1 MAAKFAVMNDQSGD
15 EQEVTLKE
23 WEAMQGQGY
32 RITDAAAYDNAMAA
46 APEPKA
52 EAPKAE
58 TPKAEAPKAEP
69 RAAESRSAEPVRGDK
84 PKS

>member
-1 MAAKFAVMNDQSGD
+1 MPAKFSVMNDQSGD
-15 EQEVTLKE
+15 AKEVSVKE

-32 RITDAAAYDNAMAA
+32 RITDAAAYDNAVAE

-52 EAPKAE
+52 DASKPTES
-58 TPKAEAPKAEP
+58 
-69 RAAESRSAEPVRGDK
+69 RAAEAKSAEPVRGDK

>member
-58 TPKAEAPKAEP
+58 APKAAEQ
-69 RAAESRSAEPVRGDK
+69 RGAESRSAEPVRGDK